1 MVNRRKYDSTI
12 PWMFS
17 QNKEHLLDS
26 EFRKSIPKSTQSDWK
41 NGFENYYGHEY
52 RNMLNDALEYHI
64 LLLEHQKLKKILNG
78 ISKVWISLS
87 KIVHPILHKDKD
99 FSQTLVNHTQMLFQ
113 YFPKKIALK
122 IMGFNPQLFHYRI
135 TNLIACSASS
145 IKQCIKQNSRQ
156 LTSFETNAIKDLFEN
171 KVYACW
177 PVISLYYQG
186 LRENLFKMGRST
198 FAKYAKLM
206 GYHRKIRHKVERKI
220 GLITTAPNQYLHIDT
235 TFYHHLDSGQKVP
248 IVFASDNFSRCILG
262 HTIADKHGSVNV
274 ADTIKQTVKT
284 IHKYHPN
291 HTCNVKLVADGG
303 SENHAITITELLNA
317 TDSPSITKIIAKKDI
332 QFSNSPI
339 EAINK
344 ICKRFL
350 RHYKPKTME
359 QLIEVINSFVIEYNT
374 KRPHGTLKGLT
385 PIEAY
390 QNFSTLNFSE
400 AIAQARINRILTNK
414 AIPKCKLC

>member
-1 MVNRRKYDSTI
+1 
-12 PWMFS
+12 
-17 QNKEHLLDS
+17 
-26 EFRKSIPKSTQSDWK
+26 
-41 NGFENYYGHEY
+41 
-52 RNMLNDALEYHI
+52 
-64 LLLEHQKLKKILNG
+64 
-78 ISKVWISLS
+78 
-87 KIVHPILHKDKD
+87 
-99 FSQTLVNHTQMLFQ
+99 
-113 YFPKKIALK
+113 
-122 IMGFNPQLFHYRI
+122 
-135 TNLIACSASS
+135 
-145 IKQCIKQNSRQ
+145 
-156 LTSFETNAIKDLFEN
+156 
-171 KVYACW
+171 
-177 PVISLYYQG
+177 

-262 HTIADKHGSVNV
+262 HTIAEKHGSVNV
-274 ADTIKQTVKT
+274 ADTIKQTIKT

-303 SENHAITITELLNA
+303 SENHAITITELLN
-317 TDSPSITKIIAKKDI
+317 TTERPCITKIIAKKDI

-359 QLIEVINSFVIEYNT
+359 QLLEVINSFVIEYNT

-400 AIAQARINRILTNK
+400 NIAQARINRILTNK